1 MTKKS
6 VRIPALCAFICAAI
20 ALSGCLR
27 FENSFDLTTTARVPG
42 TQYQG
47 DASAPGQYDPNTTA
61 DPVSGTYADPGVI
74 VTDSA
79 GNPVNTTSPTVSG
92 GNEVTT
98 VGGGSEATT
107 AGGASQTPAQYVQSL
122 GANEYDTL
130 RSNALTLD
138 AVVGDG
144 TEENPLQ
151 MALGNGDVYI
161 KSEMDGLE
169 MGIFISD
176 NKTYIYLPSQKKY
189 LKLSSAVAKLIGI
202 DPNEFSDMTKDLGFD
217 SLPPLSQAQSMTD
230 GAMRGQACKLF
241 LLKSIDG
248 TETLRVGLAGKKLV
262 GIEYLDNAGNMKSYM
277 YFNSITPGFPK
288 MPPDGYTEM
297 GYMEFFKLVMAEME

>member
-1 MTKKS
+1 MTEKS
-6 VRIPALCAFICAAI
+6 VRIFALCAFICAAI

-27 FENSFDLTTTARVPG
+27 FENSFDLSTTARGTG
-42 TQYQG
+42 TQYPD
-47 DASAPGQYDPNTTA
+47 DASSWQYDMNTTA
-61 DPVSGTYADPGVI
+61 GDVSGVYADPGVS

-79 GNPVNTTSPTVSG
+79 GNPVSTTASTLPG
-92 GNEVTT
+92 GNEATT
-98 VGGGSEATT
+98 ANGGSEATT
-107 AGGASQTPAQYVQSL
+107 AGGTSQTPAQYVQSL
-122 GANEYDTL
+122 GATEYDTL

-138 AVVGDG
+138 AVVGDAA
-144 TEENPLQ
+144 EENPLQ

-169 MGIFISD
+169 MGIYISD
-176 NKTYIYLPSQKKY
+176 NKTYIYLPSQQKY

-202 DPNEFSDMTKDLGFD
+202 DPNEFSDMTQDLGFD

-230 GAMRGQACKLF
+230 GTMHGKTCKLF
-241 LLKSIDG
+241 LLKSTDG

-277 YFNSITPGFPK
+277 YFNSITAGFPK
-288 MPPDGYTEM
+288 MPPDGYSEM